1 MDMEEMEKQGKTR
14 TGWNQRLLYLVTLP
28 QSLGHPGSWLP
39 INVLFLSSLFWPTE
53 PFQGDKLGF
62 VYGMFL
68 IITATMRLIYG
79 PIVDR
84 VNRKRLM
91 VVHNALCAIVV
102 ILYGF
107 IPEGNGDVS
116 FFLFLLLTVT
126 LGLVKGGSCE
136 NDTPVLN
143 SLVDDVVDEGKRSS
157 VFGFLGMIVQVVG
170 IPGLL
175 IAAWV
180 FEKFWRIYFFVVGI
194 ILLFPVFLVALKFK
208 EPKRG
213 AKKQE
218 LKEVLKHDGKVYGY
232 KLTRETIK
240 STVLT
245 PTNVIA
251 FVEGFFTQA
260 ILAVPWFL
268 IFSFLQGPPNNLSA
282 LNLGLLAVLFGV
294 PGSFFGAFVLAK
306 AFNKYENKLRARICF
321 IIIFLSLS
329 FVAYLAM
336 ASIPYPVITEE
347 MGEDFIFI
355 VQQPAYLLLG
365 LLFFAAQLLMIGH
378 SVNQRP
384 ILQKINLPEAQGLI
398 MGANHF
404 LEIVGNGFGVILSG
418 FLLVA
423 FNRNYTLTVLVL
435 VLIGVV
441 GTMMWA
447 FNLRWVDKDAERV
460 SGILNLRAKEIEGR
474 GS

>member
-1 MDMEEMEKQGKTR
+1 MDVDKMERQGQTKT
-14 TGWNQRLLYLVTLP
+14 GFNQRLLYLVTVP

-39 INVLFLSSLFWPTE
+39 INVLFLSSLFWPSE

-68 IITATMRLIYG
+68 IISATMRLIYG

-84 VNRKRLM
+84 FNRKKLM
-91 VVHNALCAIVV
+91 VVHNALCAFIVF
-102 ILYGF
+102 LYGF
-107 IPEGNGDVS
+107 IPEGNGDIS
-116 FFLFLLLTVT
+116 FSLFLLLTVT

-136 NDTPVLN
+136 NDSPVLN
-143 SLVDDVVDEGKRSS
+143 SLVDDIVDEGKRSS

-180 FEKFWRIYFFVVGI
+180 FEKYWRFYFFVVGI
-194 ILLFPVFLVALKFK
+194 ILLVPVILIALKFK

-218 LKEVLKHDGKVYGY
+218 LKDVLKRDDKVYGY
-232 KLTRETIK
+232 KLSRETIK

-268 IFSFLQGPPNNLSA
+268 IFSFLQGSPNNLSA
-282 LNLGLLAVLFGV
+282 LNLGLLAVFFGV
-294 PGSFFGAFVLAK
+294 PGSFFGAFVVAK
-306 AFNKYENKLRARICF
+306 LFNKYENMLRARIYF

-329 FVAYLAM
+329 FVAYLSM
-336 ASIPYPVITEE
+336 ASIPYPGITKEK
-347 MGEDFIFI
+347 GADFFFI
-355 VQQPAYLLLG
+355 IQQPAYILLG
-365 LLFFAAQLLMIGH
+365 LLFFVAQLLLIGH
-378 SVNQRP
+378 VVNQRP

-423 FNRNYTLTVLVL
+423 FDRNYTLTVLVL

-447 FNLRWVDKDAERV
+447 FSLKWVDKDAGRV
-460 SGILNLRAKEIEGR
+460 SGILNLRAKEIE
-474 GS
+474 ST